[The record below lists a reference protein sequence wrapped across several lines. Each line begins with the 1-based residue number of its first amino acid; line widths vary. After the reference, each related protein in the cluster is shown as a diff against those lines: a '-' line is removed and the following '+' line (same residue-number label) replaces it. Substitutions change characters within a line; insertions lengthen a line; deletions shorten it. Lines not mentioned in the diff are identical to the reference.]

1 MLRAQQG
8 GPMVVSSGGG
18 NGLLHICMLLMTTS
32 ALIISI
38 ITLVKVNDLDNP
50 AQTMVLSP
58 SGAAVQ
64 TADGAPAPAAVI
76 INNGALG
83 GGGAGAAAATQLSGG
98 AAVVSD
104 ASAGR
109 DEYLQDREVVMIA
122 VDITWSPYC
131 FQTTKNGPPEQ
142 SGFLVDVTK
151 KACELA
157 NLDCRFVTDAYHRCW
172 APDHHAG
179 DGLRNQNY
187 DICLC
192 WLDTYAREQEV
203 AFPHQMTNNIKGG
216 LLALTKNVNNAE
228 WRRQK
233 NLDGDLSGAKIGIIK
248 GWATSIYSFNYI
260 LDERNK
266 LFNKDEITFIDE
278 QVDDDENRSDID
290 NINHLAAELMNGNID
305 FGYAMENTIEDH
317 KTQDC
322 EICAE
327 VNQDIW
333 KDGTFTMAK
342 TGLKFAAAGASGM
355 LRKDRTA
362 LIRQINIGIDAFIAD
377 KAKYCPL
384 CKTYWPLP
392 NTCRSHCIE
401 CTDFCD

>member
-1 MLRAQQG
+1 MG
-8 GPMVVSSGGG
+8 
-18 NGLLHICMLLMTTS
+18 
-32 ALIISI
+32 
-38 ITLVKVNDLDNP
+38 
-50 AQTMVLSP
+50 
-58 SGAAVQ
+58 
-64 TADGAPAPAAVI
+64 
-76 INNGALG
+76 
-83 GGGAGAAAATQLSGG
+83 
-98 AAVVSD
+98 
-104 ASAGR
+104 
-109 DEYLQDREVVMIA
+109 
-122 VDITWSPYC
+122 
-131 FQTTKNGPPEQ
+131 
-142 SGFLVDVTK
+142 
-151 KACELA
+151 
-157 NLDCRFVTDAYHRCW
+157 
-172 APDHHAG
+172 HHAG

-203 AFPHQMTNNIKGG
+203 AFPHEMTN
-216 LLALTKNVNNAE
+216 
-228 WRRQK
+228 
-233 NLDGDLSGAKIGIIK
+233 
-248 GWATSIYSFNYI
+248 
-260 LDERNK
+260 
-266 LFNKDEITFIDE
+266 
-278 QVDDDENRSDID
+278 

-322 EICAE
+322 EICME
-327 VNQDIW
+327 LDQDIW
-333 KDGTFTMAK
+333 KDGTFSMAK